1 MHVFCAW
8 LGLHTTLWRYSFMF
22 APMVTC
28 STLVYSIVHA
38 CRCLMLKFARGTGT
52 QSWDLELW
60 QTDVAFGATMAD
72 RWHIWSDNDKTELGS
87 RSMADRW
94 HIWSDNDGTQSWDLE
109 VWQTDDT
116 FGATMADSWHIWSD
130 NDETQSWDLEVWQT
144 DDTSGATMA
153 DRWYIW
159 SNNDGTQSWD
169 LEVWQ
174 TDDTYGATMADR
186 WYIWSDKMPEHRAGS
201 GGMADTWRVWSDNY
215 DQRRHGQHA
224 TAKTTSQASW
234 RRCCCDLPQLRRTHE
249 RQCVD
254 DANEL

>member
-1 MHVFCAW
+1 MPVFCAW
-8 LGLHTTLWRYSFMF
+8 LGLHTILWRYSFMF
-22 APMVTC
+22 APMMTC
-28 STLVYSIVHA
+28 STQVNSIVHA
-38 CRCLMLKFARGTGT
+38 SRCFILRFTRHWNT
-52 QSWDLELW
+52 EL
-60 QTDVAFGATMAD
+60 GSGTMAD
-72 RWHIWSDNDKTELGS
+72 RCRIWSDNGRQMTHLEWQWRNTELGS
-87 RSMADRW
+87 RNMADRW

-116 FGATMADSWHIWSD
+116 FW
-130 NDETQSWDLEVWQT
+130 
-144 DDTSGATMA
+144 ATMA

-169 LEVWQ
+169 IEVWQ
-174 TDDTYGATMADR
+174 TDDKYGATMADR

-234 RRCCCDLPQLRRTHE
+234 HRCCCDQPQLRSTHE